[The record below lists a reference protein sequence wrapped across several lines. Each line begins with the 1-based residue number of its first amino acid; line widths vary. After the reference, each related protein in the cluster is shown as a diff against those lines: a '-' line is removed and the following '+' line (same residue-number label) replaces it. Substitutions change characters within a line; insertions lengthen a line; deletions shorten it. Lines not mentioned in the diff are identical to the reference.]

1 MPTATFKMNGVT
13 VISKSGDDVSIA
25 SGVTNNAGVASGTIA
40 SGVTF
45 PTGHV
50 IQTIVELD
58 SAYQVFGS
66 STYATK
72 SSGWHKQ
79 ITVKDASSL
88 IFIQIVLQGAGKH
101 SSNTRLGV
109 KITESVTSLDMVLSN
124 VIGYTG
130 SSATNYGNHTCV
142 YFHTH
147 AQAVDTVLDYT
158 PQFNS
163 IANSTNA
170 GLNNYGITD
179 GDAKS
184 YIILQEIAG

>member
-1 MPTATFKMNGVT
+1 MATFTIGGKT
-13 VISKSGDDVSIA
+13 ALTQSGDGEPV
-25 SGVTNNAGVASGTIA
+25 VASNVVYGGNVTGTISSSA
-40 SGVTF
+40 TF
-45 PTGHV
+45 PAGHV

-109 KITESVTSLDMVLSN
+109 KITESVTALDMVLSN

-170 GLNNYGITD
+170 GLNNYGTTD